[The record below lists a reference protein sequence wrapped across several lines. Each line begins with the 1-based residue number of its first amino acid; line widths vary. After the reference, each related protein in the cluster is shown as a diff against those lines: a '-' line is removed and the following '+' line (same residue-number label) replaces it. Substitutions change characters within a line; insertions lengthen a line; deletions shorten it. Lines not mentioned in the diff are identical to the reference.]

1 MLQRPSLPS
10 PKTLLA
16 PPLVVTDATDVAPA
30 VAREVGERGGG
41 EKLSGERDVVK
52 NER

>member
-10 PKTLLA
+10 PKTLLV
-16 PPLVVTDATDVAPA
+16 PPLVITDAADVAPA
-30 VAREVGERGGG
+30 VAREVGERGG